1 MNVDQQKSTEL
12 PYEQDL
18 SHELNKDYTNA
29 STCAKFSKFKLYSQG
44 EGASLLATSQ
54 VDGRVNVY
62 KFNTYKEL
70 SSKVKEGRSD
80 ITFQDHFYSSNMV
93 DIARNQADS
102 EYGPHQPWIISC
114 SDDTLIHLYDL
125 EKCKLART
133 FVGHQRFVTH
143 CKFNKVANIVLSA
156 GADNTIALWDVR
168 TNKSIF
174 RILAHPEPI
183 TSIDISEDSSLIS
196 SSSYDCYV
204 RFWDMLK
211 GQCLKTMMA
220 DAGSKDPISFC
231 RMTPFHSEY
240 LLFGN
245 MNSSLGL
252 YNYQNDLLK
261 EYKGHVNESYMIDA
275 IFTKNKKTNK
285 HMILS
290 GSEDGV
296 LYGWDLNSQR
306 L

>member
-1 MNVDQQKSTEL
+1 M
-12 PYEQDL
+12 
-18 SHELNKDYTNA
+18 NKDYTNA
-29 STCAKFSKFKLYSQG
+29 STCAKFSQFKLQSEG
-44 EGASLLATSQ
+44 EAASLMATSQ
-54 VDGRVNVY
+54 VDGRVNIF
-62 KFNTYKEL
+62 KFNTYREL
-70 SSKVKEGRSD
+70 NSKLKEGRPD
-80 ITFQDHFYSSNMV
+80 IQFQDHFYSANMI
-93 DIARNQADS
+93 DISRNLVDS

-143 CKFNKVANIVLSA
+143 CKFNKVSNIVLSA

-231 RMTPFHSEY
+231 HMTPFHSEY

-252 YNYQNDLLK
+252 YNY
-261 EYKGHVNESYMIDA
+261 
-275 IFTKNKKTNK
+275 
-285 HMILS
+285 
-290 GSEDGV
+290 
-296 LYGWDLNSQR
+296 
-306 L
+306 

>member
-1 MNVDQQKSTEL
+1 M
-12 PYEQDL
+12 
-18 SHELNKDYTNA
+18 
-29 STCAKFSKFKLYSQG
+29 
-44 EGASLLATSQ
+44 
-54 VDGRVNVY
+54 
-62 KFNTYKEL
+62 
-70 SSKVKEGRSD
+70 
-80 ITFQDHFYSSNMV
+80 
-93 DIARNQADS
+93 
-102 EYGPHQPWIISC
+102 
-114 SDDTLIHLYDL
+114 
-125 EKCKLART
+125 
-133 FVGHQRFVTH
+133 
-143 CKFNKVANIVLSA
+143 ANIVLSA
-156 GADNTIALWDVR
+156 GADNTIALWDIR

-183 TSIDISEDSSLIS
+183 TSIDISDDSTLIS

-231 RMTPFHSEY
+231 KMTPFNSEY
-240 LLFGN
+240 LLFGS

-261 EYKGHVNESYMIDA
+261 EYKGHMNESYQIDA
-275 IFTKNKKTNK
+275 LFVRNKKTK
-285 HMILS
+285 KYVILC
-290 GSEDGV
+290 GSEDGF